1 MNVPLAQHAEQHSD
15 TSFAGSIHPA
25 DIVRMALGTLTTHKL
40 RSGLTALGVIIGVA
54 AVVALIALGRGAQA
68 EISERLSANGA
79 NLLTIVP
86 GSLDDGGFSA
96 NGGSGQITM
105 EDAEAI
111 ANPQRAAAVGQVSP
125 EISSFSNVARSSTS
139 TSAQIYGV
147 TASYCTVHNMRL
159 TAGSFVS
166 EQQAH
171 TGARVAV
178 LGAKI
183 ATTLFGS
190 IHAVGQYIRVADTRL
205 TVIGV
210 LATSG
215 GNAFASVDESVLV
228 PLSTAQQVLFGITR
242 TATGEAVIDT
252 IAVQAR
258 DQQHLAQ
265 ARAEIQALLATR
277 RRGKHNFTI
286 YNQQDMINT
295 LVESR
300 RTLTNYLSVIASI
313 SLLVGGIGIMNIM
326 LVSVHERTHEI
337 GLRKALG
344 ASERD
349 ILAQFLIEAL
359 LLSLGGGLLGLLLG
373 TLIAWAGEISGR
385 SRAIVGLDAVF
396 LAISVAVLI
405 GLIFGIA
412 PARRAARLNPIA
424 ALRAE

>member
-1 MNVPLAQHAEQHSD
+1 
-15 TSFAGSIHPA
+15 
-25 DIVRMALGTLTTHKL
+25 
-40 RSGLTALGVIIGVA
+40 
-54 AVVALIALGRGAQA
+54 
-68 EISERLSANGA
+68 
-79 NLLTIVP
+79 
-86 GSLDDGGFSA
+86 
-96 NGGSGQITM
+96 
-105 EDAEAI
+105 
-111 ANPQRAAAVGQVSP
+111 
-125 EISSFSNVARSSTS
+125 
-139 TSAQIYGV
+139 
-147 TASYCTVHNMRL
+147 MRL
-159 TAGSFVS
+159 TAGSFIS

-171 TGARVAV
+171 NGARVAV
-178 LGAKI
+178 LGAKSAI
-183 ATTLFGS
+183 TLFGS
-190 IHAVGQYIRVADTRL
+190 INAVGQYIRVADTRL
-205 TVIGV
+205 KVIGV

-215 GNAFASVDESVLV
+215 GNALASVDESVLV

>member
-1 MNVPLAQHAEQHSD
+1 
-15 TSFAGSIHPA
+15 
-25 DIVRMALGTLTTHKL
+25 
-40 RSGLTALGVIIGVA
+40 
-54 AVVALIALGRGAQA
+54 
-68 EISERLSANGA
+68 
-79 NLLTIVP
+79 
-86 GSLDDGGFSA
+86 
-96 NGGSGQITM
+96 
-105 EDAEAI
+105 
-111 ANPQRAAAVGQVSP
+111 
-125 EISSFSNVARSSTS
+125 
-139 TSAQIYGV
+139 
-147 TASYCTVHNMRL
+147 
-159 TAGSFVS
+159 
-166 EQQAH
+166 
-171 TGARVAV
+171 
-178 LGAKI
+178 
-183 ATTLFGS
+183 
-190 IHAVGQYIRVADTRL
+190 
-205 TVIGV
+205 
-210 LATSG
+210 
-215 GNAFASVDESVLV
+215 
-228 PLSTAQQVLFGITR
+228 
-242 TATGEAVIDT
+242 
-252 IAVQAR
+252 
-258 DQQHLAQ
+258 
-265 ARAEIQALLATR
+265 
-277 RRGKHNFTI
+277 
-286 YNQQDMINT
+286 MINT